1 MTDSR
6 MMLEVSINGE
16 VKRDIKEEMS
26 EMGSKHPLFFFFQ
39 NCYTI
44 FQIILSWVDMMF

>member
-1 MTDSR
+1 MF
-6 MMLEVSINGE
+6 
-16 VKRDIKEEMS
+16 
-26 EMGSKHPLFFFFQ
+26 EMGSKHPLFFYSFH